1 MGAYP
6 DWARR
11 ADRASAPYTPPVSQN
26 QPIPR
31 PIHAAVLLAVGSELT
46 TGETR
51 DTNSGDIAR
60 WLGEMGV
67 EVLWVSSLPDRL
79 ETVTRALR
87 DALAAAD
94 LVVTTGGLGPTPDDL
109 TRESIAAMMGESVTV
124 DPELETWLRG
134 LFARRNM
141 TFAELNLKQAW
152 LIPSASAIPNERG
165 TAPGW
170 WVDTADGRVIVAL
183 PGPPREMSGMWTDG
197 VLPRLRARGSGR
209 ETVVRTLRLAG
220 IGESM
225 VAAHLGEAL
234 LRATN
239 PVVATY
245 AKVDSVDVR
254 ITAVAEGGRSAAE
267 LAEEAEAAVFAA
279 VGDHVWGHDGETW
292 SDVLARQLDAHGWT
306 AALVE
311 MGTGGSAGRL
321 LGEAPW
327 LLEARSLRQARE
339 GAAGAADAELPLP
352 DLAAIVR
359 DACGATIGLALRAVE
374 TGKDTHVDMCAAGP
388 WGVETFETLAF
399 LGGAQ
404 GRIRAANSLAT
415 FLHDLLKR
423 H

>member
-1 MGAYP
+1 
-6 DWARR
+6 
-11 ADRASAPYTPPVSQN
+11 VN
-26 QPIPR
+26 HHQPTPR

-109 TRESIAAMMGESVTV
+109 TRESIAAMMGETVAV
-124 DPELETWLRG
+124 DPGLETWLRG

-197 VLPRLRARGSGR
+197 VVPRLRGRGSGR

-234 LRATN
+234 LRAAN

-254 ITAVAEGGRSAAE
+254 ITAVAESGRSAAE
-267 LAEEAEAAVFAA
+267 LAAEAEKAVLAA
-279 VGDHVWGHDGETW
+279 VGDHVWGHDGDTW
-292 SDVLARQLDAHGWT
+292 SDVLARELDVRGWT

-311 MGTGGSAGRL
+311 VGTGGTAGRL
-321 LGEAPW
+321 LGEAAW
-327 LLEARSLRQARE
+327 LLEARSLRGARGD
-339 GAAGAADAELPLP
+339 GAVITAPGAADAELPLP
-352 DLAAIVR
+352 DLASSVR
-359 DACGATIGLALRAVE
+359 GACGATIGLALRAVE
-374 TGKDTHVDMCAAGP
+374 TGKDTHVDMCAVGP
-388 WGVETFETLAF
+388 WGVEKFDTLAF

>member
-1 MGAYP
+1 VSTQ
-6 DWARR
+6 
-11 ADRASAPYTPPVSQN
+11 SAGR
-26 QPIPR
+26 R

-51 DTNSGDIAR
+51 DTNSGDVAR
-60 WLGEMGV
+60 WLGEVGV
-67 EVLWVSSLPDRL
+67 EVLWASSLPDRL
-79 ETVTRALR
+79 ETVTDALC

-109 TRESIAAMMGESVTV
+109 TREAIAAAMGEIVAV
-124 DPELETWLRG
+124 DPELERWLRG

-152 LIPSASAIPNERG
+152 LIPSATAIANERG

-170 WVDTADGRVIVAL
+170 WVDTADGRVIAAL

-197 VLPRLRARGSGR
+197 VLPRLRARGLGR
-209 ETVVRTLRLAG
+209 ETEVRTFRLAG

-225 VAAHLGEAL
+225 VAAHLGEEL

-245 AKVDSVDVR
+245 AKADAVDVR
-254 ITAVAEGGRSAAE
+254 ITAVAEGGRSASD
-267 LAEEAEAAVFAA
+267 LADGAEAAVLTAL
-279 VGDHVWGHDGETW
+279 GDHVWGHGGDTW
-292 SDVLARQLDAHGWT
+292 PDVLGRRLAERGWT
-306 AALVE
+306 VALAEV
-311 MGTGGSAGRL
+311 GTGGSAGRL
-321 LGEAPW
+321 LGEAAW
-327 LLEARSLRQARE
+327 LLESRSLRAPAGAKAGS
-339 GAAGAADAELPLP
+339 GAAEAATDAGLPLP
-352 DLAAIVR
+352 DLAANVR
-359 DACGATIGLALRAVE
+359 AASGATIGLAVRATE
-374 TGKDTHVDMCAAGP
+374 AGKDTHVDMCAVGP

-404 GRIRAANSLAT
+404 GRIRAALSLAT
-415 FLHDLLKR
+415 FLHDLLKQ